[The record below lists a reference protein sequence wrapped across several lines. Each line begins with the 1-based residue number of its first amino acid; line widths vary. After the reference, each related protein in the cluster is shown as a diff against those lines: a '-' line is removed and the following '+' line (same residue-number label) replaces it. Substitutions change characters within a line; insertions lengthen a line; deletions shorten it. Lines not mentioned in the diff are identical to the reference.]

1 MRIFGVGAGGDA
13 AATGS
18 FPFCTSRYD
27 RGSTNLMVF
36 SMHPSRD
43 LSTLLEIMARLRD
56 PVSGCPWDI
65 EQDFRTIRHYTIEE
79 AYEVADAIEREDY
92 EDLRD
97 ELGDLILQPVYH
109 AQMASEAG
117 LFDIGDVIHSVTEKL
132 IRRHPHVFGD
142 DDPGNA
148 VSTEKRWE
156 NIKAAERA
164 RKAERRG
171 VDKPPSLLD
180 DVPVG
185 LPALA
190 RAGKLTKRAARVGF
204 DWPDTQ
210 SVLAKVREELDEVED
225 ALEDGSAQQ
234 QAEEIGDLLFAVAN
248 LARHAG
254 VDAEPALRDA
264 NAKFVRRFEHVEAR
278 CREDG
283 IEIGEAGLARL
294 DGYWN
299 EIRAADKSAV

>member
-1 MRIFGVGAGGDA
+1 MQ
-13 AATGS
+13 
-18 FPFCTSRYD
+18 
-27 RGSTNLMVF
+27 
-36 SMHPSRD
+36 PSRD
-43 LSTLLEIMARLRD
+43 ISTLLEIMARLRD
-56 PVSGCPWDI
+56 PETGCPWDI
-65 EQDFRTIRHYTIEE
+65 EQNFSTIRHYTIEE

-97 ELGDLILQPVYH
+97 ELGDLLLQPVYH

-117 LFDIGDVIHSVTEKL
+117 LFDIGDVIQSVTEKL

-142 DDPGNA
+142 DAAGDA
-148 VSTEKRWE
+148 TASEKRWE

-164 RKAERRG
+164 KKAEKRG
-171 VDKPPSLLD
+171 GEKPASILD

-190 RAGKLTKRAARVGF
+190 RAGKLAKRAARVGF

-210 SVLAKVREELDEVED
+210 SVVTKITEELEE
-225 ALEDGSAQQ
+225 AQEAIESGSEARK
-234 QAEEIGDLLFAVAN
+234 AEEIGDLLFAVAN

-254 VDAEPALRDA
+254 IDPEAALRDA
-264 NAKFVRRFEHVEAR
+264 NSKFIRRFEHVEAR

-283 IEIGEAGLARL
+283 IDISQAGLERL

-299 EIRAADKSAV
+299 EIRKADKSAV

>member
-1 MRIFGVGAGGDA
+1 MQ
-13 AATGS
+13 
-18 FPFCTSRYD
+18 
-27 RGSTNLMVF
+27 
-36 SMHPSRD
+36 PSRD

-56 PVSGCPWDI
+56 PVNGCPWDI
-65 EQDFRTIRHYTIEE
+65 EQDFRSIRHYTIEE
-79 AYEVADAIEREDY
+79 AYEVSDAIEREDY

-97 ELGDLILQPVYH
+97 ELGDLLLQPVYH

-117 LFDIGDVIHSVTEKL
+117 LFDIGDVIHSVTHKL
-132 IRRHPHVFGD
+132 IRRHPHVFGTE
-142 DDPGNA
+142 DPGNSA
-148 VSTEKRWE
+148 SSEQRWE

-164 RKAERRG
+164 QKAERRG
-171 VDKPPSLLD
+171 TEKPPSILD

-204 DWPDTQ
+204 DWPDTA
-210 SVLAKVREELDEVED
+210 SVIAKIREELDETSE
-225 ALEDGSAQQ
+225 ALDTNSPERQS
-234 QAEEIGDLLFAVAN
+234 EEIGDLLFAVAN

-254 VDAEPALRDA
+254 IDPEAALRDA
-264 NAKFVRRFEHVEAR
+264 NAKFVRRFEYVEAR

-283 IEIGEAGLARL
+283 VDIAEADLERL

-299 EIRAADKSAV
+299 EVRVADKSAS

>member
-1 MRIFGVGAGGDA
+1 MQ
-13 AATGS
+13 
-18 FPFCTSRYD
+18 
-27 RGSTNLMVF
+27 
-36 SMHPSRD
+36 PSRE
-43 LSTLLEIMARLRD
+43 LSTLLDIMARLRD
-56 PVSGCPWDI
+56 PVNGCPWDI
-65 EQDFRTIRHYTIEE
+65 EQDFRSIRHYTIEE

-117 LFDIGDVIHSVTEKL
+117 LFDIGDVIFSVTEKL

-148 VSTEKRWE
+148 TSTERRWE

-164 RKAERRG
+164 KKAERRG
-171 VDKPPSLLD
+171 AEKPPSLLD

-204 DWPDTQ
+204 DWPDTR
-210 SVLAKVREELDEVED
+210 SIIAKIAEELDETNE
-225 ALEDGSAQQ
+225 ALASGSAEQ

-254 VDAEPALRDA
+254 IDPEASLRDA
-264 NAKFVRRFEHVEAR
+264 NAKFIRRFEHVEAR
-278 CREDG
+278 CRKDG
-283 IEIGEAGLARL
+283 VEIAEAGLERL

-299 EIRAADKSAV
+299 EIRAADKSS

>member
-1 MRIFGVGAGGDA
+1 MQ
-13 AATGS
+13 
-18 FPFCTSRYD
+18 
-27 RGSTNLMVF
+27 
-36 SMHPSRD
+36 PSRD
-43 LSTLLEIMARLRD
+43 LATLLDIMARLRD
-56 PVSGCPWDI
+56 PVNGCPWDI
-65 EQDFRTIRHYTIEE
+65 EQDFKSIRHYTIEE

-117 LFDIGDVIHSVTEKL
+117 LFDIGDVIFSVTEKL

-164 RKAERRG
+164 QKAARRG
-171 VDKPPSLLD
+171 ADKPPSLLD

-190 RAGKLTKRAARVGF
+190 RAGKLAKRAARVGF
-204 DWPDTQ
+204 DWPDTA
-210 SVLAKVREELDEVED
+210 SVIAKIDEELDETRE
-225 ALEDGSAQQ
+225 AIAHGSGER
-234 QAEEIGDLLFAVAN
+234 QAEEIGDLLFAAAN

-254 VDAEPALRDA
+254 IDPEAALRDA

-283 IEIGEAGLARL
+283 IDIAEAGLERL

-299 EIRAADKSAV
+299 EIREADKTS

>member
-1 MRIFGVGAGGDA
+1 MPGAKLG
-13 AATGS
+13 
-18 FPFCTSRYD
+18 
-27 RGSTNLMVF
+27 TNALPDSHRFFMQ
-36 SMHPSRD
+36 PSRD
-43 LSTLLEIMARLRD
+43 ISVLLEIMARLRD
-56 PVSGCPWDI
+56 KENGCPWDV
-65 EQDFRTIRHYTIEE
+65 EQDFRSIRHYTIEE

-109 AQMASEAG
+109 AQMAKEEG
-117 LFDIGDVIHSVTEKL
+117 LFDIGDVIFSVTEKL

-142 DDPGNA
+142 DDPGNS

-164 RKAERRG
+164 KKAEKRG
-171 VDKPPSLLD
+171 GEKPPSLLD

-190 RAGKLTKRAARVGF
+190 RAGKLAKRAARVGF
-204 DWPDTQ
+204 DWPDTA
-210 SVLAKVREELDEVED
+210 SVLAKCQEELDETSEVMNGGD
-225 ALEDGSAQQ
+225 IAAMT
-234 QAEEIGDLLFAVAN
+234 EEIGDLLFSVAN

-254 VDAEPALRDA
+254 IDPEAALREA

-283 IEIGEAGLARL
+283 IAIAEAGLERL

-299 EIRAADKSAV
+299 EIRAADKSGIQSR

>member
-1 MRIFGVGAGGDA
+1 MQ
-13 AATGS
+13 
-18 FPFCTSRYD
+18 
-27 RGSTNLMVF
+27 
-36 SMHPSRD
+36 PSRE
-43 LSTLLEIMARLRD
+43 LSTLLDIMARLRD
-56 PVSGCPWDI
+56 PVNGCPWDI
-65 EQDFRTIRHYTIEE
+65 EQDFRSIRHYTIEE

-117 LFDIGDVIHSVTEKL
+117 LFDIGDVIFSVTEKL

-148 VSTEKRWE
+148 TSTERRWE

-164 RKAERRG
+164 KKAERRG
-171 VDKPPSLLD
+171 AEKPPSLLD

-204 DWPDTQ
+204 DWPDTR
-210 SVLAKVREELDEVED
+210 SVIAKIAEELDETNE
-225 ALEDGSAQQ
+225 ALASGSAEQ

-254 VDAEPALRDA
+254 IDPEASLRDA
-264 NAKFVRRFEHVEAR
+264 NAKFIRRFEHVEAR
-278 CREDG
+278 CRKDG
-283 IEIGEAGLARL
+283 VEIAEAGLERL

-299 EIRAADKSAV
+299 EIRAADKSS